1 MGPHAEAGRGDAER
15 MSRELR
21 SDIKELQIAVYQS
34 LGLPEGRR
42 AAQEAGFVSPN
53 TCVIMNLSD
62 RAGALL
68 TQPLRSV
75 EKGTICSLMAMA
87 KKGSVSTV
95 LVRWLGKGRP
105 SALRRLLPNNN
116 NKNNNTV

>member
-1 MGPHAEAGRGDAER
+1 

-105 SALRRLLPNNN
+105 WPFVACCQIIIIKIIIQYSQTLCSLL
-116 NKNNNTV
+116 